1 MFFSSIKEIKR
12 LISNGMSNIYSKVTI
27 EKIRRSQ
34 NFNFLSLEKLSP
46 VIFWGA
52 PSHALNFKTSFCNL
66 EISGLGTNL
75 SVAFF
80 KINFEMNYVV

>member
-1 MFFSSIKEIKR
+1 MFFSSIKEIKI

-27 EKIRRSQ
+27 EKIRLSQ

-52 PSHALNFKTSFCNL
+52 PTHALNFKTFCNL
-66 EISGLGTNL
+66 KISGLGTKL
-75 SVAFF
+75 RVAFLKF
-80 KINFEMNYVV
+80 NFEMNYVI